1 MMVHTDS
8 IESFLL
14 SCGHNPSCHG
24 RIRLRA
30 FPFCAHAACVL
41 DLMHAVLALLLLS
54 SLGARGQEFKPLIIS
69 SSTASGP
76 DFTDFEFQRLAF
88 GREGPDYTRL
98 EGEPSQGHRQMAIAH
113 VYHTESVGSV
123 RFRLLDEQ
131 GKELQ
136 PLIALRINNSSQ
148 DAEFML
154 AVDVPLRPFRV
165 AMEAEDLQGSRSQR
179 VFKQLFR
186 PRKGPPPR
194 MPYPEGLASEVLA
207 RLQQL
212 TSNSENETQKRL
224 EQQRAAH
231 PDGTV
236 TLPHARI
243 GQAEYAPLLSEHG
256 NPLGVRVRYTI
267 TFSEDG
273 YYQAS
278 PYVSPVFRNFDW
290 RGVVDLRLLDTSLE
304 PAPPADPSGQAALAL
319 QNGGPVPYKAKVD
332 YQLTA
337 DFIPSYVMRND
348 ARTKFCLNEQLI
360 GSPPLRLSRWQ
371 AIKASG
377 EPLRYSVSI
386 FDFGFSALTGYLPP
400 VGVFHENFIKEGA
413 QPCGPTPNR
422 NF

>member
-1 MMVHTDS
+1 M
-8 IESFLL
+8 
-14 SCGHNPSCHG
+14 
-24 RIRLRA
+24 
-30 FPFCAHAACVL
+30 L
-41 DLMHAVLALLLLS
+41 DLMRAVLALLLLS
-54 SLGARGQEFKPLIIS
+54 SLVAHGQEFKPLILSSS

-76 DFTDFEFQRLAF
+76 DFNSFEFQRLAF
-88 GREGPDYTRL
+88 GREGPGYTRL
-98 EGEPSQGHRQMAIAH
+98 EGEPSQGHRQMAMAH

-136 PLIALRINNSSQ
+136 VLTALRINNSSR

-154 AVDVPLRPFRV
+154 AVEVPLRPFRV
-165 AMEAEDLQGSRSQR
+165 AMEAEDLQGGRSQR

-186 PRKGPPPR
+186 PEKGPLPLMR
-194 MPYPEGLASEVLA
+194 YPEGLASDRLA

-212 TSNSENETQKRL
+212 TSNSENETQKRF

-231 PDGTV
+231 PDGSV

-243 GQAEYAPLLSEHG
+243 RQAEYAPLLSEHG

-278 PYVSPVFRNFDW
+278 PYVSPVFPKLDW

-304 PAPPADPSGQAALAL
+304 PALPADPSGQAALGL
-319 QNGGPVPYKAKVD
+319 QYGGPVPYQANVD
-332 YQLTA
+332 YQFTA
-337 DFIPSYVMRND
+337 DFIPSYVIRND

-360 GSPPLRLSRWQ
+360 GSQPLRLSRWQ
-371 AIKASG
+371 AIKASA
-377 EPLRYSVSI
+377 EPLRYSVAV
-386 FDFGFSALTGYLPP
+386 FDFGFYALTGDLPP
-400 VGVFHENFIKEGA
+400 VGVFHEDFIKEGA
-413 QPCGPTPNR
+413 QPCGPTPTR

>member
-1 MMVHTDS
+1 MS
-8 IESFLL
+8 PCLL
-14 SCGHNPSCHG
+14 DPM
-24 RIRLRA
+24 R
-30 FPFCAHAACVL
+30 
-41 DLMHAVLALLLLS
+41 AVLAFLLLS
-54 SLGARGQEFKPLIIS
+54 SLVAPGQEFKPLIIS
-69 SSTASGP
+69 SSSSASGP
-76 DFTDFEFQRLAF
+76 DFTSFEFERLVF

-113 VYHTESVGSV
+113 VYNTESVGSV

-136 PLIALRINNSSQ
+136 PLTAVRINNSSQ
-148 DAEFML
+148 DTEFML
-154 AVDVPLRPFRV
+154 AVDVPAHSFRV
-165 AMEAEDLQGSRSQR
+165 AMEAEQLQGSRSQR

-186 PRKGPPPR
+186 PKKGPPPLVR
-194 MPYPEGLASEVLA
+194 YPEGLASDLLA

-243 GQAEYAPLLSEHG
+243 RQAEYAPLLSGHG
-256 NPLGVRVRYTI
+256 NPLGVCVRYTI

-278 PYVSPVFRNFDW
+278 PYVSPVFPNFDW
-290 RGVVDLRLLDTSLE
+290 RGAVDLRLLDARLE

-319 QNGGPVPYKAKVD
+319 QYGGPVPYKGNVD
-332 YQLTA
+332 YQFTA
-337 DFIPSYVMRND
+337 DFIPSYVIRND
-348 ARTKFCLNEQLI
+348 SRTKFCLYEQLT
-360 GSPPLRLSRWQ
+360 GSQPLQISRWQ
-371 AIKASG
+371 AIKASA
-377 EPLRYSVSI
+377 EPLPYSVII
-386 FDFGFSALTGYLPP
+386 FDFGFSARTGDLPP
-400 VGVFHENFIKEGA
+400 VGVFHQNFIKEGA
-413 QPCGPTPNR
+413 QPCGPTPKR

>member
-1 MMVHTDS
+1 MLDPMRAAL
-8 IESFLL
+8 SFLL
-14 SCGHNPSCHG
+14 LSC
-24 RIRLRA
+24 L
-30 FPFCAHAACVL
+30 AA
-41 DLMHAVLALLLLS
+41 S
-54 SLGARGQEFKPLIIS
+54 GQEFKPLIIS
-69 SSTASGP
+69 SSSAASGP
-76 DFTDFEFQRLAF
+76 EFTSFEFQRLVF
-88 GREGPDYTRL
+88 GREGPDYTDL
-98 EGEPSQGHRQMAIAH
+98 EGKPSQGRRQMAIAH
-113 VYHTESVGSV
+113 VYKTDSVRSV

-131 GKELQ
+131 GKVLQ
-136 PLIALRINNSSQ
+136 PLTAVRINNSSQ

-154 AVDVPLRPFRV
+154 AVDVPPLPFRV
-165 AMEAEDLQGSRSQR
+165 AMEAEDLQGSRSES
-179 VFKQLFR
+179 VFEQLFR
-186 PRKGPPPR
+186 PKKEPPPVLR
-194 MPYPEGLASEVLA
+194 YPEGLASDALA

-236 TLPHARI
+236 TLPHAHIRW
-243 GQAEYAPLLSEHG
+243 AEYAPLLSGQG

-290 RGVVDLRLLDTSLE
+290 RGVVNLRLLDARLE

-319 QNGGPVPYKAKVD
+319 QYGGPVPYKANVD

-337 DFIPSYVMRND
+337 DFIPSYVIRND
-348 ARTKFCLNEQLI
+348 AGTKFCLYEQLI
-360 GSPPLRLSRWQ
+360 GSQPLQISRWQ
-371 AIKASG
+371 AIKASA
-377 EPLRYSVSI
+377 EPLPYSVAI
-386 FDFGFSALTGYLPP
+386 FDFGFSATTGDLPS

-413 QPCGPTPNR
+413 QPCGPAPKR